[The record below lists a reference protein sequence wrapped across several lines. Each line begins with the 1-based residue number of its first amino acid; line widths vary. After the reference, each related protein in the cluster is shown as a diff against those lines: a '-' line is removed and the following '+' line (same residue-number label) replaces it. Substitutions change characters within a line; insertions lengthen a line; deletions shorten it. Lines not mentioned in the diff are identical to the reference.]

1 METMYIVAFNSTHNA
16 IKTEKLLQKDDIKAT
31 TLPTPREISASCG
44 ISIKFEKDDI
54 ERVKNVLSENN
65 IDCKGLFM
73 IEKLEGGK
81 RSASELN

>member
-44 ISIKFEKDDI
+44 ISIKFEKEDL
-54 ERVKNVLSENN
+54 ERVKNILSENN

-73 IEKLEGGK
+73 IEKHEGGK
-81 RSASELN
+81 RSALELN

>member
-16 IKTEKLLQKDDIKAT
+16 IKTEKLLQKEDIKAT

-44 ISIKFEKDDI
+44 ISIKFEKEDMD
-54 ERVKNVLSENN
+54 RVKTILDENE
-65 IDCKGLFM
+65 ISYKGLFM

>member
-16 IKTEKLLQKDDIKAT
+16 IKSEKLLQEANLKST

-44 ISIKFEKDDI
+44 ISIKFEKDDF
-54 ERVKNVLSENN
+54 EKVKKTLDENN
-65 IDCKGLFM
+65 IDYRGFFI

-81 RSASELN
+81 RKASELN